1 MHKNLRDSNVRAKTH
16 LIMST
21 VSSIY
26 DFPQLVTQRPLH
38 IEQFSFMSIDEYK
51 PYETLSSF
59 KRLFVVCIETLS

>member
-16 LIMST
+16 LITST

-26 DFPQLVTQRPLH
+26 DFPQLVTERPLH

-51 PYETLSSF
+51 PY
-59 KRLFVVCIETLS
+59 